1 MALILHDV
9 FVSGPLCTG
18 GSLIRRRLKLIK
30 PCGACYCALH
40 LGGCPKPG
48 LQVAVVLV
56 IVIIIRVITVIAIME
71 AVTKI
76 TMVIMMTITIN
87 ILMLIIVRKALLG
100 LTAE

>member
-1 MALILHDV
+1 MHRGFINQA
-9 FVSGPLCTG
+9 ST
-18 GSLIRRRLKLIK
+18 KLIK

-56 IVIIIRVITVIAIME
+56 IVIIVRVITVIAIMQ

-76 TMVIMMTITIN
+76 TMVIMMTITID